1 MKIKINYLFTVI
13 FLFLVASQANG
24 NNWFQET
31 PLKNVYVALVDK
43 KPMKAWQQL
52 LLILKKPLTSE
63 IHQQWPLVFDVL
75 LQETRC
81 GQDIPVKIDNNF
93 ANFIRVVLIKHYNLQ
108 QVEYH
113 VKLSFE
119 GVDAPF
125 TVKLTDSNGRRLI
138 NNKTAK
144 QSEAHGYA
152 EVESDYFPHT
162 YSAGVYD
169 LVLSRGKHRWHVTLI
184 LPPIP
189 DQDWIKIKT
198 QASVKPQIDYSIPSQ
213 IAACPP
219 SKVKQQV
226 LDHRFDLLWQKVLL
240 TNQPLI
246 WSYDITNAHRANLVV
261 NKSFYQGDILIE
273 WAQGVG
279 LPIGLVKY

>member
-1 MKIKINYLFTVI
+1 MKLKSNYLFTVV
-13 FLFLVASQANG
+13 FLFFITSQANA
-24 NNWFQET
+24 NNWLQET
-31 PLKNVYVALVDK
+31 PLKKVYVALLDE
-43 KPMKAWQQL
+43 KPIKAWQQL

-63 IHQQWPLVFDVL
+63 IKKQWPLVFDTI
-75 LQETRC
+75 LQETSC
-81 GQDIPVKIDNNF
+81 GQAIPVKIDNIF
-93 ANFIRVVLIKHYNLQ
+93 ASFIRVVLIKHYNLQ

-125 TVKLTDSNGRRLI
+125 TVKLINNHGKPLI
-138 NNKTAK
+138 NNKIAK
-144 QSEAHGYA
+144 QSGEYGYA

-169 LVLSRGKHRWHVTLI
+169 LILSRGEHRWHVSLI

-189 DQDWIKIKT
+189 DQDWIKIRT
-198 QASVKPQIDYSIPSQ
+198 QASVKPQIDYTIPAQ
-213 IAACPP
+213 MAACPP

-226 LDHRFDLLWQKVLL
+226 LDHHFGLLWQNVLL
-240 TNQPLI
+240 SNQAI
-246 WSYDITNAHRANLVV
+246 VWKNDIVNAHRASVVV

-273 WAQGVG
+273 WAQGIG
-279 LPIGLVKY
+279 LPIELTRF